1 MSDLQFH
8 NMENF
13 QGGGNKFG
21 LTIQQIIMIHIQKIV
36 QLGSVEYIGGYHK
49 TVFHTDVKEKVY
61 VSSTA
66 EVFCNAVEMLR
77 ALLLGYYDK
86 NMQEKDN
93 AIQDKLNELPE
104 EADKEKEQR
113 AQKVKCYKD
122 LFQEL
127 VGLCK
132 NLNFFQETATTESI
146 E

>member
-1 MSDLQFH
+1 MSDLQFQ

-21 LTIQQIIMIHIQKIV
+21 LTIQQIIMVHIQKIV
-36 QLGSVEYIGGYHK
+36 QLGSVEFIGGYHK

-61 VSSTA
+61 VSSTS

-77 ALLLGYYDK
+77 SLLLGYYNQD
-86 NMQEKDN
+86 MEKKDES
-93 AIQDKLNELPE
+93 IQKRLEELPE
-104 EADKEKEQR
+104 NADSEKIER
-113 AQKVKCYKD
+113 LKKVKCYKE

-127 VGLCK
+127 VRLCK
-132 NLNFFQETATTESI
+132 TLNFFQETAFTEDI